1 MRISDWSSDVCS
13 SDLFQRSARSD
24 TSTRFEAGKQAG
36 PDTIEH
42 FLGSGTEGQAAMANW
57 LKGGFEM
64 DRSGNWR
71 LKPQVADTLERD
83 VTAIMVQT
91 GWQRSLS
98 RGASHQ
104 VTNGDAESIGISG
117 GVGGRGSQ
125 TAKGKAGPASGN
137 EGGSTASINL
147 QTSDLGVGSTAA
159 RSSIDIV
166 HPDVRNAIANAE
178 RTASRSRPPAAD
190 RKNVV

>member
-13 SDLFQRSARSD
+13 SDL
-24 TSTRFEAGKQAG
+24 
-36 PDTIEH
+36 
-42 FLGSGTEGQAAMANW
+42 
-57 LKGGFEM
+57 
-64 DRSGNWR
+64 
-71 LKPQVADTLERD
+71 VADTLERD

-125 TAKGKAGPASGN
+125 TAKGKAGQASGN

-147 QTSDLGVGSTAA
+147 QTSDLGVGSTDA

-166 HPDVRNAIANAE
+166 NHDVRNAIANAE
-178 RTASRSRPPAAD
+178 RAASRRSEEHTSELQSLMRISYAVFCLKK
-190 RKNVV
+190 KNKKTKSNRSNK

>member
-1 MRISDWSSDVCS
+1 
-13 SDLFQRSARSD
+13 
-24 TSTRFEAGKQAG
+24 
-36 PDTIEH
+36 
-42 FLGSGTEGQAAMANW
+42 
-57 LKGGFEM
+57 
-64 DRSGNWR
+64 
-71 LKPQVADTLERD
+71 
-83 VTAIMVQT
+83 MVQT

-125 TAKGKAGPASGN
+125 TAKGKAGQASGN

-147 QTSDLGVGSTAA
+147 QTSDLGVGSTDA

-166 HPDVRNAIANAE
+166 NHDVRNAIANAE
-178 RTASRSRPPAAD
+178 RAASRSRTPEAD
-190 RKNVV
+190 RKSTRLNSSH